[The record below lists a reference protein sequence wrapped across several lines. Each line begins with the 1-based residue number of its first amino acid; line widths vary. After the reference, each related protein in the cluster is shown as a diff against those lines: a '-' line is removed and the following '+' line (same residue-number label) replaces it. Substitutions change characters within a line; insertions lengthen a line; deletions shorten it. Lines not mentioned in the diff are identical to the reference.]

1 MGLISSSFSSF
12 LSWKLRSLIYLAFF
26 LMETFRAIN
35 FYISTVFVAFHR
47 FWYIVFLFSFRSRHL
62 KISFVI
68 SFLMHELISKY
79 LKSFFRY
86 ISIIKFWL
94 NYLMIREHNISPL
107 QFIES
112 CFIAQNNICFI
123 LLNASGYLTSP
134 ARRTEPW
141 ILPYFKGRS
150 VWVCVYACAHIPV
163 NMSECTCVFDW
174 GRRKLSAQNRPGI
187 FTDI

>member
-1 MGLISSSFSSF
+1 
-12 LSWKLRSLIYLAFF
+12 
-26 LMETFRAIN
+26 METFHTIN

-86 ISIIKFWL
+86 ISVIKFWF
-94 NYLMIREHNISPL
+94 NYLMIREHNINPL
-107 QFIES
+107 QFTES

-123 LLNASGYLTSP
+123 LLNASGYLISP

-150 VWVCVYACAHIPV
+150 LWVCVYACADIHV
-163 NMSECTCVFDW
+163 NMPVCTCVLDW
-174 GRRKLSAQNRPGI
+174 GRKKLSAPNYPGV
-187 FTDI
+187 FTNI